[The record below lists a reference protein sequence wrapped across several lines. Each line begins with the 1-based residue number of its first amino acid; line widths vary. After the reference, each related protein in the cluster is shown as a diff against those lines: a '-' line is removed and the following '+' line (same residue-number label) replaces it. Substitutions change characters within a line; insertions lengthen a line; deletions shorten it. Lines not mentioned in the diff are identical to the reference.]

1 MSNVETRPHFN
12 KMKEWALI
20 IDTTPMKGSW
30 NMAVDDFIFH
40 SLRKEPQT
48 YLRFYRWEKPTVSLG
63 YSQRI
68 LKVVDVD
75 YCRKNGID
83 IVRRMTGGKLVLHY
97 KEATYSL
104 CSSDTEIF
112 TSTLMD
118 SYRLISEALIC
129 GLKKMGLRS
138 YLAEAPPAAYVRGNF
153 PCFSYPARNEIEV
166 EGKKIIG
173 SAQKRVGSKFI
184 QHGSIPLDEEEEL
197 LKSVSFLKEDK
208 SSVRMI
214 SLSQALGK
222 EVSFEWAVDLF
233 TTGIAEYFGI
243 SLKKKV
249 FNEEERE
256 TIQEIQKKCYDN
268 SEWTYLRQ

>member
-1 MSNVETRPHFN
+1 MLRRDPTS
-12 KMKEWALI
+12 MKEWNLI
-20 IDTTPMKGSW
+20 VDKIPMKGSW
-30 NMAVDDFIFH
+30 NMAVDDFLFQ

-48 YLRFYRWEKPTVSLG
+48 YLRFYRWKRPTVSLG

-68 LKVVDVD
+68 LRVVDVD

-118 SYRLISEALIC
+118 SYRLISEALMC
-129 GLKKMGLRS
+129 GLEKMGLRS
-138 YLAEAPPAAYVRGNF
+138 YLAEATPAAYVRGNL

-166 EGKKIIG
+166 EKKKIIG

-233 TTGIAEYFGI
+233 TTGIAEYFRVN
-243 SLKKKV
+243 LKKKV

-256 TIQEIQKKCYDN
+256 TIQEIQKKRYDN